1 MLQASMT
8 PCPLGA
14 AKGGYFR
21 KMPSDFY
28 PHPQCH
34 LGEVEE
40 ITPPITS
47 PHPCNNDALWEFI
60 SRSCYMSV
68 GSMLKTSRRS
78 PFSFWQFT
86 RKSMAFPDCCRTIF
100 ELTEK

>member
-28 PHPQCH
+28 PHPECH

-40 ITPPITS
+40 ITPPTTS
-47 PHPCNNDALWEFI
+47 PHPCNNAVLWGLVHKQKLLHVCRKHVENFQEI
-60 SRSCYMSV
+60 S
-68 GSMLKTSRRS
+68 L
-78 PFSFWQFT
+78 QFQVISQGVFGIP
-86 RKSMAFPDCCRTIF
+86 RLLQDNI
-100 ELTEK
+100 